1 MAFQWWIHVRSV
13 LVDRGMFKWLR
24 SYACL
29 YRINCTNSGAYTVM
43 RICYFRDL
51 DRCWVYLYATCN
63 SHTQKICLSWSNRVG
78 PTSSTTST
86 ALYETHPAA
95 RVGLR
100 HGNCAHLKWQNTM
113 SVWYP
118 LIGNNLLDAWKKK
131 PLALYLFEAVR
142 CLWQ

>member
-1 MAFQWWIHVRSV
+1 MDTRAFCFRSRWRHVQV
-13 LVDRGMFKWLR
+13 IEIICMLH
-24 SYACL
+24 
-29 YRINCTNSGAYTVM
+29 RINCTKFGAYTVM

-63 SHTQKICLSWSNRVG
+63 SHTHRKSAFPGADKVG

-95 RVGLR
+95 RAGLR

-113 SVWYP
+113 SV
-118 LIGNNLLDAWKKK
+118 
-131 PLALYLFEAVR
+131 
-142 CLWQ
+142 